1 MKILLF
7 ILLPIILLVTTITEF
22 YLRNLGL
29 GDPIRYDS
37 NILYGYSPKIN
48 QKKKD
53 LKIQL

>member
-7 ILLPIILLVTTITEF
+7 ISLPIILLGTIISEF
-22 YLRNLGL
+22 YLKNLGL

-48 QKKKD
+48 QKKK
-53 LKIQL
+53 